1 MFKKIIFFDPRRRKK
16 IRNIIILGPPGSGK
30 GTQAKILAEKLGY
43 FYFGMGDLMRE
54 EAKKNTALGQRF
66 QAVWDKGEGQLVREE
81 DTHELFLKTVQSLKE
96 NQGIVFDGYPRSKV
110 QAEHLKESIGEDGM
124 IVLNIEVSDQS
135 LIERIG
141 KRRIC
146 GRCGQIFLDP
156 SLKKCHLCQGKL
168 IQRQEDSPE
177 VVQKRLQVYND
188 ETRPLIEYF
197 QKKGKLIEIDGEP
210 QIEKVAA
217 EILKALD
224 GNQS

>member
-1 MFKKIIFFDPRRRKK
+1 MFKK
-16 IRNIIILGPPGSGK
+16 IIILGPPGSGK

-54 EAKKNTALGQRF
+54 EAKKNTTLGQKF
-66 QAVWDKGEGQLVREE
+66 QAVWDQGEGQLVREE
-81 DTHELFLKTVQSLKE
+81 DTQELFLKTIQSLKE
-96 NQGIVFDGYPRSKV
+96 NQGIVFDGYPRSRV
-110 QAEHLKESIGEDGM
+110 QAEHLKESIGEDEM

-156 SLKKCHLCQGKL
+156 SLKECHLCRGKL

-210 QIEKVAA
+210 QIEKVAV

-224 GNQS
+224 GN